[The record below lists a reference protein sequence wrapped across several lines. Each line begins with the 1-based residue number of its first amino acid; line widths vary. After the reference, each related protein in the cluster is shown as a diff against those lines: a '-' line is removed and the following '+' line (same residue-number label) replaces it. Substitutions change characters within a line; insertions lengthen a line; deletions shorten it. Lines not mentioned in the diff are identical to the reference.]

1 MRHTRLIIGLMLL
14 VTGAA
19 VAEGPVRIEY
29 GKGRELAKLADPAI
43 RESSGL
49 AVGRVN
55 PGAFWTHNDSG
66 GQPRLFLVDAKG
78 KTLATMAVRG
88 AKAVDWEDMASFV
101 DNGRSALLI
110 ADVGD
115 NQAKRKTCTLY
126 VVREPWLY
134 PGESGVAKNGRVM
147 ESIASYVFVAAIFN
161 VVLLFGIGKIY
172 PWTNPELMNSSHVLQ
187 GKIGYFGTAFFSA
200 RVLAFTAV
208 VCFFGWQLL
217 SNSTRQDSEGGVELW
232 KRQKPLC
239 SIFLVLFAPLMTM
252 FAVDVIKSLEPTWF
266 STMFGVY
273 VLVGFVQAVCAFAII
288 STYWLQRAGYLG
300 WVTPDHYHDM
310 GKYMFGF
317 SIFWAYIGVCQYL
330 LIWYANL
337 PEETTYYLLRQH
349 PGWVYFTML
358 LPAVRFVIPFLGLLP
373 RMAKRT
379 PSYLVKFAYLVLFGA
394 WLDIYWMIMPSF
406 SPNRFGFSYL
416 YDVCFALGFFG
427 ALLFSVRRF
436 LKNHHTLPIKDPF
449 LHETLHHHVY

>member
-1 MRHTRLIIGLMLL
+1 MAKNAHVSADGKKFQSAGGTDMKIFAMMGI
-14 VTGAA
+14 GAA
-19 VAEGPVRIEY
+19 GFLVGLFENPTRMWHAFLVY
-29 GKGRELAKLADPAI
+29 HVLTM
-43 RESSGL
+43 GL
-49 AVGRVN
+49 AI
-55 PGAFWTHNDSG
+55 GALF
-66 GQPRLFLVDAKG
+66 FLVIHY
-78 KTLATMAVRG
+78 LAAAGWNVAVR
-88 AKAVDWEDMASFV
+88 
-101 DNGRSALLI
+101 
-110 ADVGD
+110 
-115 NQAKRKTCTLY
+115 
-126 VVREPWLY
+126 
-134 PGESGVAKNGRVM
+134 RVM